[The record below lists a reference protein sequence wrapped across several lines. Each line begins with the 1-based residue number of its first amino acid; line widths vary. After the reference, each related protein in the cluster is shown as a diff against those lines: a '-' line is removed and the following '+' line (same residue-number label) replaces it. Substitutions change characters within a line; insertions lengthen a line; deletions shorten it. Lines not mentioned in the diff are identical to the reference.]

1 MASLSANEASAAFAS
16 SFPAAGEDES
26 DDSGDE
32 QFHDDASDYA
42 SAIGPSVP
50 PQKAGGSTLANDP
63 RALLAAKRRA
73 TFSANPAKR
82 LKAVEQQVA
91 RERKTAIAST
101 FVLVQFQTMDGT
113 DTGPQL
119 ELGTDTTQK
128 QLEEVLNVVLEN
140 TDKTPYAFYVNAA
153 EVMSNLHELFQQQKL
168 STESVLEIKFEPLSV
183 FRVHP
188 VTRCT
193 HTLPGHT
200 DAVLCVAFS
209 PDGQNLASGGGDTV
223 LRFWDVFSGLPKHT
237 CRGHKHHVLSVA
249 WSPDSRLLAS
259 ADFKGKIQIWDPAT
273 GKPTSGVAI
282 AGHRGHVTSLVWEPH
297 HLNAACNRFASSSK
311 DHTVKIWN
319 ATTRRMVCS
328 ISGHTDS
335 VECVRW
341 GGSGL
346 IYTCSRDRTIRVW
359 RLEGGRVPKVVRT
372 LSGHGHRVNSIAL
385 SCDYVCRT
393 GAFSH
398 KDASFA
404 TREAAFEAACARYQA
419 FRTGAGEGEG
429 VGIAGT
435 AAAATAAASSSSSGG
450 GDGESSSSL
459 VGGAGGG
466 ERLISCSDDFTMFMW
481 DPENSKRPVLRMTGH
496 VQAVNHIAFSPD
508 GRYFASASFDRKVK
522 VWDGRT
528 GKFVATLHGHVA
540 AVYQVCWSADSRL
553 LVSASKDGTV
563 KVWSLRNLKKARFTL
578 PGHRDE
584 IYCVDWS
591 PNGQRVA
598 SGSKDRTLKLW
609 QS

>member
-1 MASLSANEASAAFAS
+1 MASFPEALEESAAFAH
-16 SFPAAGEDES
+16 SFPAAEEQ
-26 DDSGDE
+26 DDS
-32 QFHDDASDYA
+32 QSA
-42 SAIGPSVP
+42 SADLSLPSTSSS
-50 PQKAGGSTLANDP
+50 GSATSLANNP

-82 LKAVEQQVA
+82 LKQVEKQVKEEQ
-91 RERKTAIAST
+91 RVEIASK
-101 FVLVQFQTMDGT
+101 FVLVQFQTMDGK

-128 QLEEVLNVVLEN
+128 QLEEVLNVILEN
-140 TDKTPYAFYVNAA
+140 TEKTPYAFYVNAA
-153 EVMSNLHELFQQQKL
+153 EVMTNLHELFKSQSL
-168 STESVLEIKFEPLSV
+168 STESVLEIKYEPLSV
-183 FRVHP
+183 FKVHP

-209 PDGQNLASGGGDTV
+209 PDGQSLASGGGDTV
-223 LRFWDVFSGLPKHT
+223 VRFWDVFSGLPRHT
-237 CRGHKHHVLSVA
+237 CRSHKHHVLSVA
-249 WSPDSRLLAS
+249 WSPDSKLLAS
-259 ADFKGKIQIWDPAT
+259 ADFKGKIQVWNPST
-273 GKPTSGVAI
+273 GKPTSGVTI

-297 HLNAACNRFASSSK
+297 HLNASCNRFASSSK

-319 ATTRRMVCS
+319 ATTRRIVCS

-359 RLEGGRVPKVVRT
+359 RLENGRVPKVVRT
-372 LSGHGHRVNSIAL
+372 LTGHGHRVNSIAL

-398 KDASFA
+398 KSSSYE
-404 TREAAFEAACARYQA
+404 TPRAAFEAACARYQA
-419 FRTGAGEGEG
+419 FRTGSGEGDG

-435 AAAATAAASSSSSGG
+435 AAAAAGGVGDADGSSAGNGSA
-450 GDGESSSSL
+450 L
-459 VGGAGGG
+459 VGGVGGG

-481 DPENSKRPVLRMTGH
+481 DPENSKRPVKRMTGH

-528 GKFVATLHGHVA
+528 GNFVATLNGHVA
-540 AVYQVCWSADSRL
+540 SVYQVCWSADSRL

-609 QS
+609 QA